1 MQRSV
6 PEAAPC
12 CQVMINELTGLRR
25 LQTLPTDILATMK
38 TRHHRLRRTLLTIL
52 ILFFLPVGVML
63 AAHYSGERGNW
74 RGMSRH
80 QSTEQAPSA
89 DSDEAVIQVYAAR
102 AARWRGAFGVHTW
115 FATKRR
121 GENRYTRLEVI
132 GYRVYWGG
140 DAVRV
145 RSGVPD
151 AMWFGSRPLLLRDIR
166 GGQQVDQIIDRLHQ
180 AAADYPYNNEYRVW
194 PGPNSNTFTAF
205 VARQI
210 PELRLELP
218 SNAIGKDYLPNGRLL
233 AMTPSGTGGQL
244 SLGGYAGLL
253 AGIEEGV
260 EVNLLG
266 LTAGIDLF
274 PPAIKLPGV
283 GRLGF
288 PDLKR
293 LQLPDS

>member
-1 MQRSV
+1 
-6 PEAAPC
+6 
-12 CQVMINELTGLRR
+12 MIDELTGAKR
-25 LQTLPTDILATMK
+25 LQHLPTYSIFSMK
-38 TRHHRLRRTLLTIL
+38 YRLRRALLIVL
-52 ILFFLPVGVML
+52 ALFFLPVGYML
-63 AAHYSGERGNW
+63 ASHYSGDRDGY

-115 FATKRR
+115 FATKRSD
-121 GENRYTRLEVI
+121 EKHYTRLEVI

-140 DAVRV
+140 DAVRI

-151 AMWFGSRPLLLRDIR
+151 AMWFGNRPLLLRELR
-166 GGQQVDQIIDRLHQ
+166 GGEEIDQLIDRLHQ

-205 VARQI
+205 VARAV

-218 SNAIGKDYLPNGRLL
+218 SNAIGKDFLPGGHIVAR
-233 AMTPSGTGGQL
+233 TPSGTGVQL

-266 LTAGIDLF
+266 LTAGVDLL

-288 PDLKR
+288 SDLKR
-293 LQLPDS
+293 IQLPDS